1 MDTLVGSEAGS
12 GLQRLESWR
21 AIEGPSSEL
30 AGWWLSAQV
39 ALPAHPP
46 TSGAVFDAHVPPIVL
61 HNDGAAA
68 GLVLQAQHAG
78 AAGQEVA
85 RVVKGV
91 EANQVCGQTG
101 GAEGGRGGAQVG
113 RKVECSC
120 RDASCTRQPNTQ
132 RHPTP
137 STQQQGSCGAGAS
150 AAPALSIE
158 RMTSSRRG
166 KVRKISEEGK
176 GECRKMP
183 HLQRQAQGSRS
194 THGTRN
200 QQSRPHVLPR
210 VARLPACLPARPP
223 ACRNRMT
230 L

>member
-1 MDTLVGSEAGS
+1 MWKPIRSAGR
-12 GLQRLESWR
+12 Q
-21 AIEGPSSEL
+21 
-30 AGWWLSAQV
+30 
-39 ALPAHPP
+39 
-46 TSGAVFDAHVPPIVL
+46 
-61 HNDGAAA
+61 
-68 GLVLQAQHAG
+68 
-78 AAGQEVA
+78 AGQ
-85 RVVKGV
+85 R
-91 EANQVCGQTG
+91 

-132 RHPTP
+132 QHPTP

-183 HLQRQAQGSRS
+183 HLQRQAQWSS
-194 THGTRN
+194 SALEARN
-200 QQSRPHVLPR
+200 LQSHSHVLPR
-210 VARLPACLPARPP
+210 IGCLPACLCFASTPRQFTALRATHSLHKTAGLLPAWPP
-223 ACRNRMT
+223 PCPAAQLSWPSPCPALLPASLDAMEA
-230 L
+230 LAQQGGQHQQVVVVDPHKVLL